1 MARIKLKYV
10 NAFPNRRRKNER
22 VRYYFRRRG
31 FKAIPLPGLP
41 GSEEFMTAY
50 QMALAAIPD
59 QERPEIGA
67 SRTEPGTINALVI
80 SYYRC
85 AEWTNLADETR
96 SARRRIIEKFR
107 AKHGSKRVRLLSR
120 EHIVKMLAE
129 ITRPT
134 AKRSWLK
141 AIRGLLKHA
150 VPTMRKDDPTEGI
163 ASITRVTFGRKSR
176 LMSSGLSRMSLL
188 RMSMISATFFFETSP
203 FVSKKSIFRYIS

>member
-1 MARIKLKYV
+1 MARFKPKSFTPF
-10 NAFPNRRRKNER
+10 ATRRRKNAPLR
-22 VRYYFRRRG
+22 PYTPRCRS
-31 FKAIPLPGLP
+31 KAIPLPGLP

-96 SARRRIIEKFR
+96 SARRRTIEKFR
-107 AKHGSKRVRLLSR
+107 ANHAIKRVRLLSR

-163 ASITRVTFGRKSR
+163 ASIKLPKTKGHHTWSDAEVAQYRAYWPLGTQQ
-176 LMSSGLSRMSLL
+176 
-188 RMSMISATFFFETSP
+188 
-203 FVSKKSIFRYIS
+203 

>member
-1 MARIKLKYV
+1 MSQRSTVKGTSGTRSMARIKLKYV
-10 NAFPNRRRKNER
+10 NAFANRRRKNER

-107 AKHGSKRVRLLSR
+107 TKHGSKRVRLLSR
-120 EHIVKMLAE
+120 EHIVKMLGE
-129 ITRPT
+129 IASPS

-141 AIRGLLKHA
+141 AVRGLVRHA
-150 VPTMRKDDPTEGI
+150 VPTLRKDDPTEGV
-163 ASITRVTFGRKSR
+163 ASIKLPKTKGHHSWNDAE
-176 LMSSGLSRMSLL
+176 
-188 RMSMISATFFFETSP
+188 IA
-203 FVSKKSIFRYIS
+203 RYRACWPL

>member
-10 NAFPNRRRKNER
+10 NAFANRRRKNER

-96 SARRRIIEKFR
+96 KARRRIIEKLR
-107 AKHGSKRVRLLSR
+107 ARQQQAR
-120 EHIVKMLAE
+120 A
-129 ITRPT
+129 
-134 AKRSWLK
+134 A
-141 AIRGLLKHA
+141 
-150 VPTMRKDDPTEGI
+150 TEPRTHCEN
-163 ASITRVTFGRKSR
+163 AR
-176 LMSSGLSRMSLL
+176 
-188 RMSMISATFFFETSP
+188 
-203 FVSKKSIFRYIS
+203 